1 MHSFGRRIASHCTW
15 AERVEE
21 RRGLQDDCVINVP
34 SYQVPP
40 PSLPP
45 LFLFLRCKW
54 SQHDFL
60 SSKRRC
66 SVSIAADDADACV
79 CGCMLVG
86 HLTRPVAHCPP
97 TLTMIDV
104 SSFIFFLFFSFSRL
118 SVRESWALA
127 HFGTRVI
134 RPSLLSFFVSSYLL
148 WFDSSINRSTR
159 FPCIW
164 RRATR
169 QLASRFLSILL
180 LFYK

>member
-1 MHSFGRRIASHCTW
+1 MPTSFDIQSRAGACVCEVVSLYVVLSLSLCRVDWIGGKKEKNRTEEEELEPVHSFGRRIASHCTW

-34 SYQVPP
+34 SYQFPP

-118 SVRESWALA
+118 SVRES
-127 HFGTRVI
+127 
-134 RPSLLSFFVSSYLL
+134 
-148 WFDSSINRSTR
+148 
-159 FPCIW
+159 
-164 RRATR
+164 
-169 QLASRFLSILL
+169 
-180 LFYK
+180 